1 MAVPGITRE
10 HPNFRTAPSLDSAVI
25 RVLSPGIE
33 VTVLDRHGD
42 YFRVVAGGQ
51 EGFVHVEYVLPNPG
65 GPVVEPPPPV
75 AETPVA
81 VSPNSL
87 AADAQLAAVPLSPPP
102 EVMVQGGSSVARVW
116 NNYGALLTLLA
127 GKLGIEPEVI
137 VATLAVESGGRS
149 AGADGRL
156 LIRFENH
163 IFRDH
168 WTDARFVDHFV
179 FDSGKTWQG
188 HHWRP
193 AATENW
199 RVCHMSD
206 QPGEWEVFS
215 FACGLDD
222 NAAKASISMG
232 LTQVMGFNHSTIGY
246 GTPAAMFDAFSRGPR
261 YQVIGFAD
269 FVMKNGAVP
278 ALQQADY
285 NTFARI
291 YNGPG
296 QIALYSR
303 LIRDAVAEIRALQ
316 GL

>member
-10 HPNFRTAPSLDSAVI
+10 HPNFRTAPSLDSTVI
-25 RVLSPGIE
+25 RVLSPGTE
-33 VTVLDRHGD
+33 LTVLDRQGD
-42 YFRVVAGGQ
+42 YFRVVVDGQ
-51 EGFVHVEYVLPNPG
+51 EGFVHFEYVLPNPG
-65 GPVVEPPPPV
+65 GPVAEPPPP
-75 AETPVA
+75 AAAAPVT

-87 AADAQLAAVPLSPPP
+87 AADEQLAAVPLAPPP

-116 NNYGALLTLLA
+116 NNYGSLLTLIA
-127 GKLGIEPEVI
+127 GNLGIEPEVI

-163 IFRDH
+163 IFRQH
-168 WTDARFVDHFV
+168 WADARFGDHFL
-179 FDSGKTWQG
+179 FDPAKTWQG

-193 AATENW
+193 TINDVFRA
-199 RVCHMSD
+199 CHMGD
-206 QPGEWEVFS
+206 QPGEWEVFD
-215 FACGLDD
+215 FACSLDD

-232 LTQVMGFNHSTIGY
+232 LTQVMGFNHGTLGY

-269 FVMKNGAVP
+269 FVLKNGAVP
-278 ALQQADY
+278 ALQQGDY
-285 NTFARI
+285 STFARI
-291 YNGPG
+291 YNGSG

-303 LIRDAVAEIRALQ
+303 LIRDAVVEIRALR